1 MKKQL
6 LAAMLTA
13 VGMVGLTYSQNAM
26 FQAAPEPSVRQ
37 QISEAQKQFTNCIN
51 QTKKSDAAKVVN
63 NELFEIAPKSDHK
76 MNLFTTENKITDEEA
91 KALMAYLAST
101 NECRAISSHFPVP
114 ELAGIY
120 QSFYSQVDVVYQN
133 LLTRKISIGEA
144 NKEKYELMQTAQSQW
159 INYESTHKI
168 N

>member
-6 LAAMLTA
+6 LAAILTTM
-13 VGMVGLTYSQNAM
+13 GMVGLTYSQNAM
-26 FQAAPEPSVRQ
+26 FQATPEPTVRQ
-37 QISEAQKQFTNCIN
+37 QISETQKQFAECIN
-51 QTKKSDAAKVVN
+51 QAKRSDAAKVVN
-63 NELFEIAPKSDHK
+63 NELFEIVPKSDHK

-91 KALMAYLAST
+91 RALTAYLAST
-101 NECRAISSHFPVP
+101 NQCRAISSHFPVP

-120 QSFYSQVDVVYQN
+120 QNFYNQVDLVYEN
-133 LLTRKISIGEA
+133 LLSRKISIGEA

>member
-6 LAAMLTA
+6 LAAILAT
-13 VGMVGLTYSQNAM
+13 VGMVGLAYSQNAI

>member
-6 LAAMLTA
+6 LAAILTT
-13 VGMVGLTYSQNAM
+13 VGMVGLTYSQNAL
-26 FQAAPEPSVRQ
+26 FQATPEPTVRQ
-37 QISEAQKQFTNCIN
+37 QISETQKQFANCIN

-63 NELFEIAPKSDHK
+63 NELFEIVPKSDHK

-91 KALMAYLAST
+91 KALTAYLAST
-101 NECRAISSHFPVP
+101 NQCRAISSHFPVP

-120 QSFYSQVDVVYQN
+120 QNFYSQVDVVYQN
-133 LLTRKISIGEA
+133 LLSRKISIGEA

>member
-6 LAAMLTA
+6 LALLLTTI
-13 VGMVGLTYSQNAM
+13 GMVSLTYCQNAM
-26 FQAAPEPSVRQ
+26 FQATPEPTVRQ
-37 QISEAQKQFTNCIN
+37 QISETQKQFANCIN
-51 QTKKSDAAKVVN
+51 QTKKSDEAKVVN
-63 NELFEIAPKSDHK
+63 NELFEIVPKSDHK

-91 KALMAYLAST
+91 RALTAYLAST
-101 NECRAISSHFPVP
+101 NQCRAISSHFPVP

-120 QSFYSQVDVVYQN
+120 QNFYNQVDLVYEN
-133 LLTRKISIGEA
+133 LLSRKISIGEA

>member
-1 MKKQL
+1 
-6 LAAMLTA
+6 
-13 VGMVGLTYSQNAM
+13 
-26 FQAAPEPSVRQ
+26 
-37 QISEAQKQFTNCIN
+37 
-51 QTKKSDAAKVVN
+51 
-63 NELFEIAPKSDHK
+63 

-91 KALMAYLAST
+91 RALTAYLAST
-101 NECRAISSHFPVP
+101 NQCRAISSHFPVP

-120 QSFYSQVDVVYQN
+120 QNFYSQVDVVYEN
-133 LLTRKISIGEA
+133 LLSRKISIGEA

>member
-6 LAAMLTA
+6 LALLLTTI
-13 VGMVGLTYSQNAM
+13 GMVSLTYSQNDL
-26 FQAAPEPSVRQ
+26 FQATPNPTVRQ
-37 QISEAQKQFTNCIN
+37 RISETQKQFADCIN
-51 QTKKSDAAKVVN
+51 QAKMSDAAKVVN
-63 NELFEIAPKSDHK
+63 NEVFEIVPKSEHK
-76 MNLFTTENKITDEEA
+76 MNLFTTDNKITDDEA
-91 KALMAYLAST
+91 NALTAYLAST
-101 NECRAISSHFPVP
+101 SQCRAISNQFSVS

-120 QSFYSQVDVVYQN
+120 RNFYSQVDVVYGN
-133 LLTRKISIGEA
+133 LLSRKISIGEA